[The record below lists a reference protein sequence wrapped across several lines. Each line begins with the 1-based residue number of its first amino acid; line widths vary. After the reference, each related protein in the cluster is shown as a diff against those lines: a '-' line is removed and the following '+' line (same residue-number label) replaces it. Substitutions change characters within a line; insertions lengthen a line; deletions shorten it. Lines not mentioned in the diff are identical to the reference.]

1 MLCGELEASKL
12 KADIGDYLC
21 ECLETIVFS
30 LKLKFKNCTII
41 LHNILDIYWKQ
52 TNLWLL

>member
-12 KADIGDYLC
+12 KADIGDYLW

-30 LKLKFKNCTII
+30 LKLNNYTFT
-41 LHNILDIYWKQ
+41 LLDILDIY
-52 TNLWLL
+52 